1 MKEGT
6 ESEESRGAVLPEPGE
21 LGKGVSLDGSTADGP
36 LPTASNILS
45 FLLEKIENAKPLG
58 FLGQEFAIIFAP

>member
-1 MKEGT
+1 M
-6 ESEESRGAVLPEPGE
+6 
-21 LGKGVSLDGSTADGP
+21 SLDGSTADGP

-45 FLLEKIENAKPLG
+45 FLLEKIENVKPLG